1 MRFRCSSLFTS
12 LYAVC
17 WCLLLC
23 SWACSLLL
31 SVRSWQREFSYR
43 AFFRVSVYPMAILVK
58 FVLSV
63 TKESSYEPD
72 EITYNAAISACE
84 KAAEWKLALQLLLEV
99 PPADRV

>member
-1 MRFRCSSLFTS
+1 
-12 LYAVC
+12 
-17 WCLLLC
+17 
-23 SWACSLLL
+23 
-31 SVRSWQREFSYR
+31 
-43 AFFRVSVYPMAILVK
+43 MAILVK